1 MAFGTASGLETR
13 SITPALAPTTGT
25 DQIWWPMPLGGW
37 APEGQHVAPPY
48 KGKALAPGSTVTP
61 GARPQPQLT
70 PAVGH
75 QPTPKP
81 LHPGQKHACCS
92 MPPAH
97 NHLIYCFTPKIMGLG
112 RARLSPKIN
121 THIACSP
128 CSSTGAALCP
138 RRPAR
143 HRDTAGTSP
152 SGMLSCLPLLPGNL
166 GGLKVPG
173 RAARGAASP
182 FHTSPGC
189 RASLRFGKWG
199 GGRVQKWGSE
209 PVLQHLGGEGA
220 AVCRVLRAVVAGASA
235 WWLAGGFCTGCTWV
249 LCKKRA
255 PVSAQPPRG
264 EKTTHPTP
272 VAQPRREQGAEIP
285 PCRLGGG

>member
-61 GARPQPQLT
+61 GAWPQPQLT

-97 NHLIYCFTPKIMGLG
+97 NHLIYCFTPKNHGIGKS
-112 RARLSPKIN
+112 RALPKN
-121 THIACSP
+121 KYSHC
-128 CSSTGAALCP
+128 L
-138 RRPAR
+138 
-143 HRDTAGTSP
+143 
-152 SGMLSCLPLLPGNL
+152 LPLQQHGCCPVPTAPGTAPGHGWDKPLGDAQLPPPPPWQF
-166 GGLKVPG
+166 GGSQ
-173 RAARGAASP
+173 SP
-182 FHTSPGC
+182 
-189 RASLRFGKWG
+189 R
-199 GGRVQKWGSE
+199 
-209 PVLQHLGGEGA
+209 
-220 AVCRVLRAVVAGASA
+220 
-235 WWLAGGFCTGCTWV
+235 
-249 LCKKRA
+249 
-255 PVSAQPPRG
+255 
-264 EKTTHPTP
+264 
-272 VAQPRREQGAEIP
+272 
-285 PCRLGGG
+285 